1 MTARRGVLAVL
12 AVTIVA
18 FAVALFVNSRN
29 ESVSE
34 SPTGEVDI
42 AATDR
47 RAILERFHAPILG
60 AATAPVTL
68 VEFFDPSCETC
79 RAFYPLVKQILA
91 NFPTEVRLV
100 IRYAPFHEGSDE
112 AVRILEAARDQD
124 LYLPVLDA
132 LIARQPEWA
141 AEGAPDLDH
150 AWGIAVEAGLDLTL
164 ARAFARG
171 AQVASVLALDSAD
184 VRTLNITATPT
195 FFVNGTALPSFGAQQ
210 LVDLVTTEVLRSRQD

>member
-1 MTARRGVLAVL
+1 M
-12 AVTIVA
+12 
-18 FAVALFVNSRN
+18 ALFLNGRN
-29 ESVSE
+29 QS
-34 SPTGEVDI
+34 TTAI
-42 AATDR
+42 AEIDVASTDR
-47 RAILERFHAPILG
+47 RAVLERFHAPTLG
-60 AATAPVTL
+60 PANAPVTL

-100 IRYAPFHEGSDE
+100 IRYAPFHQGSDE

-150 AWGIAVEAGLDLTL
+150 AWAIAVEAGLDLTL
-164 ARAFARG
+164 ARAYAGG
-171 AQVASVLALDSAD
+171 AQVATVLAQDDAD
-184 VRTLNITATPT
+184 LRSLNITATPT
-195 FFVNGTALPSFGAQQ
+195 FFVNGTPLVSFGAQQ
-210 LVDLVTTEVLRSRQD
+210 LVDLVTAEVLRSRQN